1 MRKLSIIAASL
12 IALSG
17 SAFAGELDQAALDV
31 AKTKCGA
38 DPVVWVNQS
47 KVFHF
52 AGYRWYGTTKSG
64 AFACE
69 KDAVAAGD
77 RAATNEK
84 ETGPKSK
91 SASK

>member
-17 SAFAGELDQAALDV
+17 SAFAGELDQAALSA

-38 DPVVWVNQS
+38 DPVVWVNAT

-52 AGYRWYGTTKSG
+52 EGYRWFGTTKSG
-64 AFACE
+64 SFMCE
-69 KDAVAAGD
+69 KDANAAGD

-84 ETGPKSK
+84 EAGPKNK